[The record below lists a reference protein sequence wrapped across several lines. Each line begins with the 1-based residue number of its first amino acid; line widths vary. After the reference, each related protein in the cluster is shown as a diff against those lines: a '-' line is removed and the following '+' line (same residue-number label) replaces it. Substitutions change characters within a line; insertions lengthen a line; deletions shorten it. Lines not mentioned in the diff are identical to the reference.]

1 VLKCSPRVRLRCKED
16 GVDYENI
23 LYEKDGKV
31 VTVTLNRPQAL
42 NAISPQLEAEMH
54 AAMDEA
60 DADDEVRAIILTG
73 AGRAFCAGY
82 DMGGGRPRPD
92 ISKMYIADILRNQ
105 TTNDFKNP
113 NKMMHFWYVSKPI
126 IAAVNGYAMGGG
138 FWYQLV
144 CDITIAS
151 ERAVFAQPEV
161 RHVSNTTFLLAALLG
176 WKIANRWALTGD
188 HMDAQE
194 AYRIGLVNEVVP
206 HEELLPRAKAL
217 ANRLALVPE
226 PSVRYNKYVTTL
238 GLEAAGV
245 RAGLLVNAGLS
256 ALAHSSHSEWN
267 VKLDEARRQG
277 GLRAFLE
284 LRDGPFKPEPA
295 NPPRLP

>member
-1 VLKCSPRVRLRCKED
+1 M
-16 GVDYENI
+16 DYENL

-31 VTVTLNRPQAL
+31 VTVTLNRPQAM
-42 NAISPQLEAEMH
+42 NAISPQLEEEMH

-73 AGRAFCAGY
+73 AGRAFSAGY
-82 DMGGGRPRPD
+82 DMSTTNGRPRVDPRT
-92 ISKMYIADILRNQ
+92 IEIAAHLKNWAKNDLG
-105 TTNDFKNP
+105 TTNKL
-113 NKMMHFWYVSKPI
+113 MHLWYVGKPI

-144 CDITIAS
+144 ADITLAS
-151 ERAVFAQPEV
+151 DRAIFAQPEV
-161 RHVSNTTFLLAALLG
+161 RHTSNTTVLLAALLG

-194 AYRIGLVNEVVP
+194 AYRIGLINEIVP
-206 HEELLPRAKAL
+206 HDELMDRARAL

-245 RAGLLVNAGLS
+245 RAGLLVNSGLS
-256 ALAHSSHSEWN
+256 ALAHSSHSDWN
-267 VKLDEARRQG
+267 VRLDEARNTG

-284 LRDGPFKPEPA
+284 LRDGGFKPEPA
-295 NPPRLP
+295 NPPRYP